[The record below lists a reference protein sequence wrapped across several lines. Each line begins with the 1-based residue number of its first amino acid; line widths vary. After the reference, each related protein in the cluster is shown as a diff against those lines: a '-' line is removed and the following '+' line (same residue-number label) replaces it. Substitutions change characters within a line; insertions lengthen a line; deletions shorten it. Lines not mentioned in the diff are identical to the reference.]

1 MKNEI
6 IFGNYKEGSRELP
19 VRADLSN
26 IGKDSYSILVTGG
39 SGSGKTV
46 KIQKILMQ
54 LAEAGKTVYMLD
66 IHNTMCPDQI
76 YGPYRSRFESLAI
89 RHDGYKGDIP
99 CGLLTPATYPD
110 GTVEA
115 ACDVAGAL
123 AEIITTNYSFG
134 SSQYT
139 ELSSALEDVIETGS
153 YLRSGFQAI
162 ETALLSGGKVA
173 QGVARRLRSLFRHNV
188 FCDGNLPLAPGKIN
202 IMDLS
207 KYDPR
212 TQTIISEILLYNLWH
227 GISTGSQREIFVSID
242 EFQNIGMKKS
252 GILSKMLAEGRKYG
266 LNLILI
272 TQSLG
277 IHFSSSQQKLL
288 CQARYKL
295 FFRPSEA
302 DAKQVASLLSSSELP
317 SSCVRILNN
326 LKTGECLISGPV
338 YIGDESQPICDAIR
352 LLADRPD
359 DCHADVTGKAVRVCN
374 NRVKIFCKFPED
386 DDVLQE

>member
-188 FCDGNLPLAPGKIN
+188 FRDGDLPLDN
-202 IMDLS
+202 
-207 KYDPR
+207 
-212 TQTIISEILLYNLWH
+212 
-227 GISTGSQREIFVSID
+227 
-242 EFQNIGMKKS
+242 MK
-252 GILSKMLAEGRKYG
+252 
-266 LNLILI
+266 
-272 TQSLG
+272 
-277 IHFSSSQQKLL
+277 
-288 CQARYKL
+288 
-295 FFRPSEA
+295 
-302 DAKQVASLLSSSELP
+302 
-317 SSCVRILNN
+317 
-326 LKTGECLISGPV
+326 
-338 YIGDESQPICDAIR
+338 
-352 LLADRPD
+352 
-359 DCHADVTGKAVRVCN
+359 
-374 NRVKIFCKFPED
+374 
-386 DDVLQE
+386 